1 MACKAATPQA
11 EHRPPTLLA
20 SVPVLLGGSDGMV
33 ASQEVR
39 QTIQA
44 ILEKLLAGYAPQKVI
59 LFGSYAYGDPRPD
72 SDIDLLI
79 IKETDERFIDRWVA
93 VRRLLSDPGRTIPL
107 ETLVLTPQELSD
119 RLAIGDQFLAEV
131 VEKGDV
137 LYAG

>member
-1 MACKAATPQA
+1 MAATPQA
-11 EHRPPTLLA
+11 ERRPPTLLE
-20 SVPVLLGGSDGMV
+20 SVSVLLGGSDGMV

-39 QTIQA
+39 QTIQV

-131 VEKGDV
+131 MEKGDV

>member
-1 MACKAATPQA
+1 MAATPQA
-11 EHRPPTLLA
+11 EHRPPTLLE
-20 SVPVLLGGSDGMV
+20 SVSVLLGGSDGMV

-131 VEKGDV
+131 MEKGDV